1 MNTSPRP
8 WWLALIVI
16 ILLLPAF
23 AIPELLSMQ
32 SDAAGNPF
40 PDSVRVLTWLF
51 PLVCVAYAILIW
63 LCWPSRRFI
72 SWMLVVMS
80 ALTSASIFAVMLV

>member
-8 WWLALIVI
+8 WWLAVIVI

-23 AIPELLSMQ
+23 AIPELLTLQ
-32 SDAAGNPF
+32 SEAAGNPF
-40 PDSVRVLTWLF
+40 PDTVKALTWLF

-63 LCWPSRRFI
+63 LCWPTRRFI

-80 ALTSASIFAVMLV
+80 ALTSAAIFAVMLV